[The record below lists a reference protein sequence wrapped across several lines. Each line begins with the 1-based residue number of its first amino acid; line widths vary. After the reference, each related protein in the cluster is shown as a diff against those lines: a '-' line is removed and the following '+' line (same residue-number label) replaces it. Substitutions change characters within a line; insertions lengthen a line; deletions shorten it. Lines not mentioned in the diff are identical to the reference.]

1 MGLIRNYKLVIPITL
16 LLLAAAGALIFLGL
30 GGDEQSEKPP
40 ASPSNQKEP
49 TDQKPPEKNN
59 KADRGPYP
67 VEVFSDSPAG
77 DYIPGETIELVV
89 SITLTGGVNL
99 AESNALANFVQSNQT
114 LDLELGNSHLI
125 FDEIEGRAIFKDFVF
140 REEVHG
146 CTDDVPPS
154 TCWGYISQ
162 DLLFSYTVTKE
173 DEAETLSVRE
183 LVLGENDYLRAAD
196 ASDFIPD
203 VSQQLDV
210 RTFVA
215 NSIDI
220 ESEQK
225 GRYFKVE
232 INKHSGYNY
241 NEYISYISG
250 KQNVCDRSLGTLIED
265 AENIY
270 WPLPNSQSIDLAE
283 EEGAYLC
290 FNIYNPGSLED
301 IYKSFKPERYDSFPI
316 ETVVYPITY
325 KQGRASVL
333 ADFKRD
339 DTAPADQYGWSYTL
353 VHDLDNFSNDCSP
366 FMEADSFKTYSPGQV
381 LDFGPDNHGNK
392 VCFRITGSNNDQ
404 SIEEYLPSEMMHF
417 PR

>member
-1 MGLIRNYKLVIPITL
+1 MSFIRNYKLVIPITL

-30 GGDEQSEKPP
+30 GGDEQSEKP
-40 ASPSNQKEP
+40 
-49 TDQKPPEKNN
+49 TDQKPPENN
-59 KADRGPYP
+59 NETDSGPYP

-99 AESNALANFVQSNQT
+99 AGSNALANFIQSDQT
-114 LDLELGNSHLI
+114 LDLELGNSYLI

-140 REEVHG
+140 RKKVHG

-173 DEAETLSVRE
+173 DKAETLSVRE

-196 ASDFIPD
+196 GSDFIPE

-215 NSIDI
+215 TSLDI

-232 INKHSGYNY
+232 INEHSGYNY
-241 NEYISYISG
+241 NYTEHISYISG
-250 KQNVCDRSLGTLIED
+250 KQNVCDRSLDTLIED
-265 AENIY
+265 AGNIY
-270 WPLPNSQSIDLAE
+270 WLSPNSQSIDLAE
-283 EEGAYLC
+283 EEGTYLC
-290 FNIYNPGSLED
+290 FQISNTIQIDNPDSLED

-339 DTAPADQYGWSYTL
+339 DTAAADQYGWSYTL
-353 VHDLDNFSNDCSP
+353 VHDLSILSNDCSP

-381 LDFGPDNHGNK
+381 LDFGPDNHGYK